1 MADADEPLGPTE
13 VADALGQ
20 PVNTIKQRMYQMN
33 KDGDLKVASRGR
45 YTVSHNLHNQ
55 RAEERSHNL
64 HNQHN
69 LGGYDAA
76 KVTES
81 GDNHNRQTPHR
92 NAEVTKV
99 MEVTAPPDDKR
110 HSSSL
115 AGSAPGKATEDMAL
129 VERDSA
135 ENAEPPD
142 YDAMVEARRAKLEAK
157 FEDMPF

>member
-1 MADADEPLGPTE
+1 MPHRSKISGAFLEAYSE
-13 VADALGQ
+13 
-20 PVNTIKQRMYQMN
+20 
-33 KDGDLKVASRGR
+33 RGR
-45 YTVSHNLHNQ
+45 
-55 RAEERSHNL
+55 
-64 HNQHN
+64 
-69 LGGYDAA
+69 DAPSLIHE
-76 KVTES
+76 V
-81 GDNHNRQTPHR
+81 PHPCL
-92 NAEVTKV
+92 TKV